1 MDLKE
6 YGIRFKAKTTSI
18 METWMELYR
27 RDDIFKGFVLA
38 KQKGANKLTRRI
50 FVKLG
55 HTANNPLVLHFK
67 TRKHEKERYKIRKP
81 IKKARRKIRR

>member
-18 METWMELYR
+18 METWMEVYR

-38 KQKGANKLTRRI
+38 KQKGVNKLTRRI
-50 FVKLG
+50 FIKLG

-67 TRKHEKERYKIRKP
+67 IHKHKKERHKIRQH
-81 IKKARRKIRR
+81 IKRG